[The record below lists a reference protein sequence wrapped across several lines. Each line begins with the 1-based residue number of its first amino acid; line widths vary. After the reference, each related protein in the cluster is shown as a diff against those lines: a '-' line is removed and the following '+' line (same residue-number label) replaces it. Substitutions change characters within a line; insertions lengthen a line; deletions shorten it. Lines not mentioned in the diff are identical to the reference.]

1 MADERIR
8 IELGFEGGQ
17 IMGAQVPVADA
28 ERLER
33 QLASGGV
40 GTVELD
46 VEDGR
51 IVVVLARVLYVK
63 RFSKESRVGFN
74 PAG

>member
-8 IELGFEGGQ
+8 IALGFEGGQ

>member
-8 IELGFEGGQ
+8 IEIGFEGGQ
-17 IMGAQVPVADA
+17 IMGTQVPVADA

-51 IVVVLARVLYVK
+51 IVVVLAHVLYVK

>member
-8 IELGFEGGQ
+8 IEIGFEGGQ

-51 IVVVLARVLYVK
+51 VLVVLAHVLYVK

>member
-8 IELGFEGGQ
+8 VELGFEGGQ

-51 IVVVLARVLYVK
+51 IVVVLAHVLYVK

>member
-51 IVVVLARVLYVK
+51 IVVVLAHVLYIK

>member
-8 IELGFEGGQ
+8 IEIGFEGGQ
-17 IMGAQVPVADA
+17 IMGTQVPVADA

-51 IVVVLARVLYVK
+51 ILVVLAHVLYVK

>member
-8 IELGFEGGQ
+8 IEIGFEGGQ

-33 QLASGGV
+33 QLVSGGA

>member
-51 IVVVLARVLYVK
+51 IVVVLAHVLYVK

>member
-51 IVVVLARVLYVK
+51 ILVVLAHVLYVK

>member
-8 IELGFEGGQ
+8 IEIGFEGGQ

-51 IVVVLARVLYVK
+51 IVVVLAHVLYIK

>member
-28 ERLER
+28 EQLER
-33 QLASGGV
+33 QLASGGA

-51 IVVVLARVLYVK
+51 IVVVLAHVLYAK
-63 RFSKESRVGFN
+63 RFSKGSRVGFN

>member
-8 IELGFEGGQ
+8 IEIGFEGGQ

-33 QLASGGV
+33 HLASGGV